1 MESRIKNMTEG
12 RPSSL
17 IFSFALPL
25 MVGNI
30 FQQLYTVVDT
40 IVVGKALGVS
50 ALAALGASDWLNWMM
65 LGIIQG
71 FTQGFGILMAQEFGA
86 GRYENLRKSV
96 GNAAVLSALSS
107 IVLLGL
113 GQLLARPVLNLLQ
126 TPPEILGN
134 TLLYLRIMYLGVP
147 IVMAYNLLASILRA
161 LGDGK
166 TPLHAMIVAA
176 FTNIALD
183 MLFVLGFHFGIAG
196 AAVATL
202 IAQLISSFFCL
213 YHIRKIEIL
222 RLNAS
227 DFSLQERRLPLRLL
241 MLGFPMAFQ
250 NAIISIGGMIVQF
263 VVNGFGVIFI
273 AGFTATNKLY
283 GVLEVA
289 ATSYG
294 YSMVTYT
301 GQNLGA
307 GRTDR
312 IRKGVRAAI
321 LIALVTSVIIA
332 LLMLF
337 AGKIILGWFIS
348 GTPEE
353 FEQTLQ
359 IAYYYLSIMS
369 ICLPVLY
376 ILHITRSAIQGM
388 GNTVLP
394 LVSGIAEFVMRALTA
409 IFLPMLIGENGIFYA
424 EIMAWTGAAVILVIS
439 YFQVIR
445 KVERMNRNRKKFE
458 DV

>member
-40 IVVGKALGVS
+40 MVVGKALGVG

-65 LGIIQG
+65 LGVIQG
-71 FTQGFGILMAQEFGA
+71 LTQGFGILMAQEFGA
-86 GRYENLRKSV
+86 GRYEKLRKSV
-96 GNAAVLSALSS
+96 GSASVLSFLSS
-107 IVLLGL
+107 IVLLGI

-126 TPPEILGN
+126 TPPEILCN
-134 TLLYLRIMYLGVP
+134 TLLYLRIMYIGVP

-166 TPLHAMIVAA
+166 TPLHAMIVASI
-176 FTNIALD
+176 TNIALD
-183 MLFVLGFHFGIAG
+183 MLFVLVFRFGIAG

-222 RLNAS
+222 RLAAS
-227 DFSLQERRLPLRLL
+227 DFRLQERRLSLRLL
-241 MLGFPMAFQ
+241 ILGFPMAFQ
-250 NAIISIGGMIVQF
+250 NAVISIGGMIVQS

-312 IRKGVRAAI
+312 IRKGVRSAV

-332 LLMLF
+332 LLMLS
-337 AGKIILGWFIS
+337 AGKMILGWFIS

-388 GNTVLP
+388 GNTILP
-394 LVSGIAEFVMRALTA
+394 LVSGIAEFVMRAVTA
-409 IFLPMLIGENGIFYA
+409 VFLPLLIGEKGIFFA

-439 YFQVIR
+439 YFAVIGKIEQR
-445 KVERMNRNRKKFE
+445 GT
-458 DV
+458 

>member
-1 MESRIKNMTEG
+1 MASRIKNMTEG
-12 RPSSL
+12 RPASL

-40 IVVGKALGVS
+40 MVVGKALGVS

-71 FTQGFGILMAQEFGA
+71 LTQGFGILMAQEFGA
-86 GRYENLRKSV
+86 GKYGNLRKSV
-96 GNAAVLSALSS
+96 GHSAVLSLLSS
-107 IVLLGL
+107 LVLLGI
-113 GQLLARPVLNLLQ
+113 GQLVAHPVLTLLQ
-126 TPPEILGN
+126 TPAEILPN
-134 TLLYLRIMYLGVP
+134 TLLYLRIMYMGVP
-147 IVMAYNLLASILRA
+147 VVMAYNLLASILRA
-161 LGDGK
+161 MGDGK

-176 FTNIALD
+176 MTNIVLD
-183 MLFVLGFHFGIAG
+183 FLFVLVFRLGIAG

-202 IAQLISSFFCL
+202 IAQMISSLFCL

-222 RLNAS
+222 KLTAS
-227 DFSLQERRLPLRLL
+227 DFRLQERRLPLRLL

-289 ATSYG
+289 AISYG
-294 YSMVTYT
+294 YSMVTYA

-307 GRTDR
+307 GKTDR
-312 IRKGVRAAI
+312 IRKGVRAAV
-321 LIALVTSVIIA
+321 LIALLTSLLIA

-337 AGKIILGWFIS
+337 AGKMILGWFIS

-353 FEQTLQ
+353 FDQTMQ

-369 ICLPVLY
+369 VCLPILY

-388 GNTVLP
+388 GNTILP
-394 LVSGIAEFVMRALTA
+394 LASGIAEFVMRAVTA
-409 IFLPMLIGENGIFYA
+409 IFLPLLIGENGIFYA
-424 EIMAWTGAAVILVIS
+424 EIMAWVGAVIILVIS
-439 YFQVIR
+439 YFAVIR
-445 KVERMNRNRKKFE
+445 KVERSRYGKSE
-458 DV
+458 DQT